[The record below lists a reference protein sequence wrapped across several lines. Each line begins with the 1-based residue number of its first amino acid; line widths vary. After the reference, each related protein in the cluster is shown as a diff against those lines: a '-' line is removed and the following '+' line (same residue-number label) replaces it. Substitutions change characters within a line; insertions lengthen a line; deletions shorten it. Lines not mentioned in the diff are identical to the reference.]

1 MNLFFSPQESPQR
14 KKRKSEAIGT
24 SNQIDLLALGTAVGS
39 ILLYSTV
46 KGELHSKLIV
56 SIDVCVCVCILCI
69 KEMGNLI
76 IKDLLK
82 TKQKN
87 AIGSVLW
94 GHFSAPTFKIVN
106 SNIC

>member
-1 MNLFFSPQESPQR
+1 MAICVYPLMILVLKYKIVFSFFSPQESPQR

-56 SIDVCVCVCILCI
+56 SIDMCICVGIYI
-69 KEMGNLI
+69 KDDGETI
-76 IKDLLK
+76 RDLLK
-82 TKQKN
+82 TKQFR
-87 AIGSVLW
+87 IMQ
-94 GHFSAPTFKIVN
+94 
-106 SNIC
+106 